1 MDQSKT
7 PSSRDA
13 DPPASAATVTGLFLL
28 CLKIGA
34 LSFGGGLSGWIF
46 REFVMHK
53 RWITED
59 DFLSSLTIAQLLP
72 GANVVNL
79 VIFLG
84 EQLRGPVGA
93 LTCLVGFILPP
104 ILATLGLLLLLAAL
118 PQSSILD
125 AAMTG
130 VAFSALGMMIQ
141 IGWVG
146 LRRIIRAPTRLAI
159 TGAVALAIIVLQ
171 LPVVGVV
178 LVAAPIAILVAWV
191 TRHG

>member
-1 MDQSKT
+1 L
-7 PSSRDA
+7 RA
-13 DPPASAATVTGLFLL
+13 RR
-28 CLKIGA
+28 
-34 LSFGGGLSGWIF
+34 
-46 REFVMHK
+46 RENVRFSDSPH
-53 RWITED
+53 RPRRRRQHD
-59 DFLSSLTIAQLLP
+59 RGDP
-72 GANVVNL
+72 GAAGCQYENVVNL

-84 EQLRGPVGA
+84 EQFRGPVGA
-93 LTCLVGFILPP
+93 LACLVGFILPP
-104 ILATLGLLLLLAAL
+104 ILATLGLLLLLAPL

-146 LRRIIRAPTRLAI
+146 LRRIIRAPGRLAI
-159 TGAVALAIIVLQ
+159 TGGVALAIIVLQ

>member
-1 MDQSKT
+1 M
-7 PSSRDA
+7 
-13 DPPASAATVTGLFLL
+13 
-28 CLKIGA
+28 
-34 LSFGGGLSGWIF
+34 
-46 REFVMHK
+46 
-53 RWITED
+53 
-59 DFLSSLTIAQLLP
+59 
-72 GANVVNL
+72 
-79 VIFLG
+79 IFLG

-93 LTCLVGFILPP
+93 LACLVGFILPP

-146 LRRIIRAPTRLAI
+146 LRRIIRAPSRLAI
-159 TGAVALAIIVLQ
+159 TGGVALAIIVLQ